1 MRLHFCW
8 YTKLRMMV
16 KEMKEVIATPYINL
30 EINKEPGVHV
40 VLDETKKDGV
50 YFIKLTVKSV
60 KKRILPKMK
69 LKWSVPLLDI
79 QLYKS
84 LQTSKGDV
92 SASFVHCFMNKNGS
106 NRYTIACSDMHHPI
120 LCATNWKEM
129 CLDVEMNLFSEST
142 WSLHSYET
150 ELRVDTR
157 MVETEE
163 LFKDLAKWY
172 ERKEIN
178 LASAFEHATAIDE
191 KGNVS
196 LDI

>member
-1 MRLHFCW
+1 
-8 YTKLRMMV
+8 
-16 KEMKEVIATPYINL
+16 MKEVIATPYINL
-30 EINKEPGVHV
+30 KINKEPGVHV

-50 YFIKLTVKSV
+50 YFIKLTVKSI
-60 KKRILPKMK
+60 KKRILPEME

-84 LQTSKGDV
+84 LQTSKGGV
-92 SASFVHCFMNKNGS
+92 SVSSVHCFMDKNGS
-106 NRYTIACSDMHHPI
+106 NRYTIACSDILQPI
-120 LCATNWKEM
+120 QCAPNWKEM
-129 CLDVEMNLFSEST
+129 CLDVEMTLFSEST
-142 WSLHSYET
+142 WSLHGYET
-150 ELRVDTR
+150 ELRIDTR

-178 LASAFEHATAIDE
+178 LASTFDHERAIDE
-191 KGNVS
+191 RGNVS

>member
-1 MRLHFCW
+1 M
-8 YTKLRMMV
+8 
-16 KEMKEVIATPYINL
+16 
-30 EINKEPGVHV
+30 
-40 VLDETKKDGV
+40 
-50 YFIKLTVKSV
+50 
-60 KKRILPKMK
+60 
-69 LKWSVPLLDI
+69 LDI

-129 CLDVEMNLFSEST
+129 CLDVEMTLFSEST

-191 KGNVS
+191 KEMCR
-196 LDI
+196 

>member
-1 MRLHFCW
+1 
-8 YTKLRMMV
+8 MMI

-30 EINKEPGVHV
+30 EINKGPGVHV

-50 YFIKLTVKSV
+50 YFIKLTVKSI
-60 KKRILPKMK
+60 KKRSLPKMA

-84 LQTSKGDV
+84 IQTSQGDV
-92 SASFVHCFMNKNGS
+92 STSSVHCFMNKNSS
-106 NRYTIACSDMHHPI
+106 NRYTIACSDILHPI
-120 LCATNWKEM
+120 RCAPNWKEM

-157 MVETEE
+157 MIETEE

-178 LASAFEHATAIDE
+178 LASAVEHATAIDE